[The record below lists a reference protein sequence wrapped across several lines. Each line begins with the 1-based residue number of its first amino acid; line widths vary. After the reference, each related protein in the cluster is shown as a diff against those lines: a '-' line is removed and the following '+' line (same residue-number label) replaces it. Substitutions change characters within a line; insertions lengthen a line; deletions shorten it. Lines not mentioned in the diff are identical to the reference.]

1 MLSATPDSL
10 FGYIEAGGPL
20 FLLMLAV
27 SLLAVAVA
35 LGKGIE
41 LIRFRG
47 AVRQADE
54 RVVEAVRR
62 QDPDEARRLAERLPQ
77 ALRAVFV
84 AGLDRHLG
92 RVRGEAAPAMRREEK
107 RSVGHLKSLI
117 WTLGSAGALMP
128 FVGLL
133 GTVIGVM
140 ESFRSIGVSQASG
153 FAVVSSGISEALI
166 STAAGLFVAL
176 EAVVLYNF
184 LQNAIGVQHRELSL
198 LVDEMAELLRSQPP
212 VPSQGS

>member
-1 MLSATPDSL
+1 MQREIPASLSA
-10 FGYIEAGGPL
+10 YVEVGGPL

-35 LGKGIE
+35 LGKTLE
-41 LIRFRG
+41 VLRFRG

-54 RVVEAVRR
+54 RVVESVRR
-62 QDPDEARRLAERLPQ
+62 GDLDEARRLAERLPQ
-77 ALRAVFV
+77 PVRSVF
-84 AGLDRHLG
+84 ATGLDRFLG
-92 RVRGEAAPAMRREEK
+92 RAKGEASLAMRREEK
-107 RSVGHLKSLI
+107 RSVGRLKSLV
-117 WTLGSAGALMP
+117 WTLGTAGALMP

-140 ESFRSIGVSQASG
+140 ESFRAIGLSQASG

-166 STAAGLFVAL
+166 STAAGLGVAL

-184 LQNAIGVQHRELSL
+184 LQNAIAVQHRDLSL
-198 LVDEMAELLRSQPP
+198 LVDETLELLYALAATPE
-212 VPSQGS
+212 GS